1 MRTYQSDRA
10 APIPGLLITLLCG
23 LLASAVAGGI
33 LFSFEHFLHF
43 YLIILFPMGAAFLVA
58 FALSMGITAG
68 RVRNT
73 LVAGLIGLLCAVAV
87 EGTYH
92 ALSYQFDFKAAVAQE
107 LGSSDP
113 KLVNGM
119 GNAFLQQEVGATG
132 FPGYLKFEAQQGIK
146 LSKFGIGGVGIS
158 GTGYWIYLLVETGL
172 IALFCVG
179 GAVGAAE
186 RPFNPATGRW
196 YERQGAAL
204 LASAADAEALQAALK
219 DGRWDVAAALLSG
232 ADLPTPR
239 LEFSVWHSGD
249 PENVYVQLHHVDQ
262 VEDPKKKGETKRQE
276 KELLSG
282 LLTQAELN
290 RIGQG
295 TTPQAQPDVTTTS
308 EPEGGALAGA

>member
-10 APIPGLLITLLCG
+10 APLPGILTTLLYG

-33 LFSFEHFLHF
+33 LFSVEHFLHF
-43 YLIILFPMGAAFLVA
+43 YLIILFPVGAAFLVA
-58 FALSMGITAG
+58 IALSAGITAG
-68 RVRNT
+68 RLRNP
-73 LVAGLIGLLCAVAV
+73 LVAGLIGLLSAVAV

-107 LGSSDP
+107 LGASDP
-113 KLVNGM
+113 KLVGQL
-119 GNAFLQQEVGATG
+119 GNVFLQQEVGATG

-179 GAVGAAE
+179 GAVGAARE
-186 RPFNPATGRW
+186 PFNAATGRW
-196 YERQGAAL
+196 YARQGAPLRAT
-204 LASAADAEALQAALK
+204 AADGEALQAALK
-219 DGRWDVAAALLSG
+219 AGQWDVAAALLTT

-239 LEFSVWHSGD
+239 LELSVWQSGD
-249 PENVYVQLHHVDQ
+249 PGNVYVQLHHVDQ
-262 VEDPKKKGETKRQE
+262 IEDPKKKGETKREE

-282 LLTQAELN
+282 LLTQAELTQLS
-290 RIGQG
+290 QG
-295 TTPQAQPDVTTTS
+295 AAPRQPDVMS
-308 EPEGGALAGA
+308 APEGALAGA